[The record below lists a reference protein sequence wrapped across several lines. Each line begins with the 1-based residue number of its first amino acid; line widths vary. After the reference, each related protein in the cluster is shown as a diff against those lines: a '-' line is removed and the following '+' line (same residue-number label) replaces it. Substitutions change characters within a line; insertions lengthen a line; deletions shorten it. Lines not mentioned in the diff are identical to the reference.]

1 MQIVFFVDSGRRFTP
16 QVTGFSGQWLVI
28 MPLSVGYR

>member
-16 QVTGFSGQWLVI
+16 QVTGFSGQWLVD
-28 MPLSVGYR
+28 SE

>member
-16 QVTGFSGQWLVI
+16 QVTGFSGQWVVI
-28 MPLSVGYR
+28 SE

>member
-28 MPLSVGYR
+28 SG

>member
-16 QVTGFSGQWLVI
+16 QVTGFSGQWLE
-28 MPLSVGYR
+28 SSG

>member
-1 MQIVFFVDSGRRFTP
+1 MQIVFFVESGRCVAP

-28 MPLSVGYR
+28 SG

>member
-1 MQIVFFVDSGRRFTP
+1 MQIVFFVESGRYVAP

-28 MPLSVGYR
+28 SG